1 MEDKLKMY
9 KTIEMYSKELTEAGL
24 VVDQGMIFL
33 DVATLEYAKK
43 SKKPV
48 PTIKLQVG

>member
-33 DVATLEYAKK
+33 DVATLELVLEYK
-43 SKKPV
+43 
-48 PTIKLQVG
+48 